1 MKLPASD
8 RFGAAFASLRPREH
22 GGWSMALEPVV
33 LGLLVAPSW
42 SGAALA
48 GAILAV
54 FLARRP
60 LQIVTAATRPAG
72 NAANPLA
79 RGALLCLAGA
89 ALLLVVVAAR
99 LAGPQSLW
107 PLGLALPP
115 AALFLWLDA
124 QGEARATAAEIA
136 GTVAFAL
143 LPAAFVSLQFGRPA
157 IALALS
163 VVLISHSLP
172 AVLAIRAFLR
182 RRKGQP
188 VGITMPL
195 LAALF
200 AVGATAVLSDRQLA
214 PWCAP
219 GFAVVFL
226 LRTLWFFGPRPPTLR
241 ATRLGI
247 LEATLGGTYVIAVGL
262 TWPQR

>member
-1 MKLPASD
+1 MKLPVSD
-8 RFGAAFASLRPREH
+8 RLGAAFASLRPREH
-22 GGWSMALEPVV
+22 GGWSMALEPII
-33 LGLLVAPSW
+33 LGLLAAPSW
-42 SGAALA
+42 PGAAQA
-48 GAILAV
+48 GAALAV

-72 NAANPLA
+72 NAAIPLA

-143 LPAAFVSLQFGRPA
+143 LPAGFVTLHHDRPT
-157 IALALS
+157 IACALT
-163 VVLISHSLP
+163 VVMAARSLP
-172 AVLAIRAFLR
+172 AVLTIRSFLR
-182 RRKGQP
+182 RRKGQA

-195 LAALF
+195 LSALF
-200 AVGATAVLSDRQLA
+200 AVGATAVLSDQQLA

-247 LEATLGGTYVIAVGL
+247 LEATLGGAYVIAVGL